1 MNFLD
6 KMERKYGRYALSHLT
21 MYIIVT
27 YIAGYIIAL
36 AAPIMR
42 QYLTLEPYYILHGQI
57 WRLVSWILIPPSSLD
72 IFTIIMLFFYY
83 SIGTSLERAWGDF
96 KYNVYIFSGIL
107 MTILGSFLL
116 YGIEYAV
123 KGYPRNVYADT
134 VQGGQLL
141 AKHRSVL
148 GRGEPAVLFLFF
160 VELTDIFHG
169 SADDTDQLWIY
180 DVVRFINLFLCY
192 FYGRSIE
199 YRVVEFL
206 GIFENGCVFS
216 CFYILNDLLH
226 GSLVRSVLCRA
237 SFQHILQNI
246 FCSLFCQFYDS
257 HTSAPF
263 RS

>member
-1 MNFLD
+1 MFIRTED
-6 KMERKYGRYALSHLT
+6 GYAAFPPG
-21 MYIIVT
+21 T
-27 YIAGYIIAL
+27 YT
-36 AAPIMR
+36 PTR
-42 QYLTLEPYYILHGQI
+42 F
-57 WRLVSWILIPPSSLD
+57 RC
-72 IFTIIMLFFYY
+72 
-83 SIGTSLERAWGDF
+83 
-96 KYNVYIFSGIL
+96 
-107 MTILGSFLL
+107 
-116 YGIEYAV
+116 
-123 KGYPRNVYADT
+123 
-134 VQGGQLL
+134 QLL

-148 GRGEPAVLFLFF
+148 GGGEPAVLFLFF

-206 GIFENGCVFS
+206 GIFENSCVFS

-246 FCSLFCQFYDS
+246 FCGLFCQFYDS